1 MATVGSQISLFDYD
15 FMQEESKPEYPPI
28 IEELDKDL
36 TLLFI
41 GLITRDKSYEVWD
54 HVPNLGKRYKLW
66 VDVREEDTVKI
77 KDINLE
83 PIIEKYKAKQLEV
96 SISSTGSL
104 KDGISHSL
112 MISTMWLTNGHKE
125 VWDD

>member
-1 MATVGSQISLFDYD
+1 MIEGQQLSLFDYD
-15 FMQEESKPEYPPI
+15 IQQEKPKSEYPPI

-36 TLLFI
+36 TLLFV

-54 HVPNLGKRYKLW
+54 HVPNLGRRYKLW
-66 VDVREEDTVKI
+66 VDVREEDTVK
-77 KDINLE
+77 DISLE
-83 PIIEKYKAKQLEV
+83 PIIDKYKAKQLEV

-112 MISTMWLTNGHKE
+112 MISSLWNTKGHRE
-125 VWDD
+125 P